1 MPITLT
7 GSKYSGAVVSLVGTT
22 LTASGVSFAEAQFV
36 VPRLVAFFDSANSF
50 KAVAYVRSYAS
61 QTSLVLEYAPF
72 DPVTMLPVAIVNT
85 DVFNVSLNLLELA
98 TTGLSVVNTDV
109 TVSDQLIFGVS
120 GNQRSLCLYDED
132 KDVRQTGGSSW
143 LLRGGVTCFS
153 HLLALASTDYSNPV
167 NMVFQSA
174 STRIVTSSTAA
185 HFFWLGGSLTAQA
198 TPAYVGGF
206 PGAAGAGSFVL
217 SRVINSEMDLISA
230 NTGRDWGT
238 YPERHVL
245 RDTFVYLSKSNG
257 IGIRWGNGIISGG
270 GAKMRTT
277 LPLAVFGSNGETRIA
292 VGAGPDKR
300 FVVVDVAGNA
310 VFDFGGGIDATNLI
324 CSSRASARTTTA
336 VHNYY
341 WRNTYSNMVEGS
353 KLVIRRPADGALVH
367 NDTVGADGTSVPTIF
382 EASVRQNIPL
392 EIYSQWSYGLYRY
405 GYQIVSGSFETSQYD
420 LGADGFSNEVNFG
433 GPMVQSPD
441 PAITESDKSVVLG
454 YSALPSAAS
463 FYDYAAAYLEENY
476 AGEMATLVT
485 RSGNTIDAGSHD
497 VVLTSN
503 GAVFGFDGTT
513 ITANVGTFTGD
524 MTTTGVI
531 TLANGATFVGTRTDA
546 NGTVAPPKT
555 VSITGITAGSRL
567 QIYNVTTATEV
578 VNEIVAGTSY
588 TATYDEGTGY
598 TTGDTVRVRLT
609 YTSGT
614 TAKLPYSAQ
623 AVAGSSGWSILAAQ
637 QDDTVYATLGID
649 GSAVTEFVA
658 DFPNVQVDIS
668 DPDGTTRV
676 DRLYAWFVYTQSSS
690 ADGIRQWFGGIV
702 PEDAANFRIITDTL
716 DLKIDNLSAT
726 GVTFTDGRRLYRD
739 DDASPLVSST
749 TGGGS
754 ITLYAGKVYTVSVG
768 GSALTPTESAKLMSL
783 PDSTTTAT
791 AVRSEL
797 STELGRVDVAVSSRL
812 AAASYTA
819 PPTASDNAAATVTAL
834 ESTEIPANV
843 VKVNGYVIDGT
854 GTEADPWGPV

>member
-22 LTASGVSFAEAQFV
+22 LTASGVSFAAAQFV

-61 QTSLVLEYAPF
+61 PTSLVLEYAPF
-72 DPVTMLPVAIVNT
+72 DPVTMLPVAIFNT

-120 GNQRSLCLYDED
+120 GDQRSLCLYDED

-143 LLRGGVTCFS
+143 LLQGGVTCFS

-167 NMVFQSA
+167 NMVFQSSA
-174 STRIVTSSTAA
+174 TRIVTSSTAA

-198 TPAYVGGF
+198 TPAYVGGL
-206 PGAAGAGSFVL
+206 PGAEGAGSFVL
-217 SRVINSEMDLISA
+217 SRIINSEMDLISA
-230 NTGRDWGT
+230 NTGKDWGT

-245 RDTFVYLSKSNG
+245 RDTFVYLSKSNA

-277 LPLAVFGSNGETRIA
+277 LPLAVFGSAGATRIA

-310 VFDFGGGIDATNLI
+310 VFDSGGGIDATNLI

-367 NDTVGADGTSVPTIF
+367 NDTIGADGTSVPTIF

-420 LGADGFSNEVNFG
+420 LGADGFSNQVNFG

-441 PAITESDKSVVLG
+441 TAITESDKSVVLG

-513 ITANVGTFTGD
+513 ITANVGTFAGNI
-524 MTTTGVI
+524 TTTGTV
-531 TLANGATFVGTRTDA
+531 TLSGSATVSGTITDA
-546 NGTVAPPKT
+546 NGSRINITREGGGAFSARVAINSAAGDTSFDVTELPITVQPTDT
-555 VSITGITAGSRL
+555 VRIAMGAFGSVARVIDTTGAALLTANVFTLVDDAAIDTSISIGTLTALANS
-567 QIYNVTTATEV
+567 ID
-578 VNEIVAGTSY
+578 S
-588 TATYDEGTGY
+588 Y
-598 TTGDTVRVRLT
+598 TTGLGEVGLRVGADLSV
-609 YTSGT
+609 YTPEEVIAGLQHWLVT
-614 TAKLPYSAQ
+614 EATLYFGALLATGQ
-623 AVAGSSGWSILAAQ
+623 ANAVAFARGRVTLNHAAFFAQPSEAWGDTLAVPDRGVGVPVVLTSPIGGARPVRPNALGVVLCTAPWAQ
-637 QDDTVYATLGID
+637 QEADINEGAI
-649 GSAVTEFVA
+649 SA
-658 DFPNVQVDIS
+658 
-668 DPDGTTRV
+668 
-676 DRLYAWFVYTQSSS
+676 
-690 ADGIRQWFGGIV
+690 
-702 PEDAANFRIITDTL
+702 
-716 DLKIDNLSAT
+716 
-726 GVTFTDGRRLYRD
+726 
-739 DDASPLVSST
+739 
-749 TGGGS
+749 
-754 ITLYAGKVYTVSVG
+754 
-768 GSALTPTESAKLMSL
+768 
-783 PDSTTTAT
+783 
-791 AVRSEL
+791 AVW
-797 STELGRVDVAVSSRL
+797 
-812 AAASYTA
+812 TA
-819 PPTASDNAAATVTAL
+819 PERTLNGAL
-834 ESTEIPANV
+834 FT
-843 VKVNGYVIDGT
+843 
-854 GTEADPWGPV
+854 